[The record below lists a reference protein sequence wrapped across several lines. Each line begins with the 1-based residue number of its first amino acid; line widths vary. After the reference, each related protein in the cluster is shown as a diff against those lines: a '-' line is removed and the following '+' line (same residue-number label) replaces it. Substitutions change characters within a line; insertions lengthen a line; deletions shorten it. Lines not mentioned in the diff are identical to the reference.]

1 MTDLRIREER
11 TFSDLMR
18 IAIDLTATPK
28 SKTGIGRYM
37 LGLLKGLQETDDTN
51 EYYLFAQDDDLDGFG
66 IYKDN
71 FHFVPV
77 RSSLLRKTYLR
88 IVWEQVIFP
97 FRLKK
102 LKIDLLHCPNY
113 TMPYTLRLVSPKT
126 AVQGTFHDMTYF
138 IHPEYLIGWKC
149 RMFQRYIKKTAKRAD
164 KILTISE
171 NSKKDIP
178 DFCDPRNPDIAVT
191 YMGVKEAFFDSEPA
205 TDEILSKYGI
215 EGEYMLYVGTLEPRK
230 NIPGLIRGYKALPK
244 EIRSRYKLVITGKK
258 GWYYDEI
265 FDLVSSDEELKE
277 RVIFTGFVDDQ
288 DMMPIMKRAKV
299 FAYISFYEGFGIPVI
314 EGMASSVPTVTSCG
328 SSLEEVAGDC
338 CYLCDP
344 KDVNSIAKALE
355 AASVNRDDTVE
366 RALLRAKG
374 FSWKSCAEATLK
386 SYEDAVRFK
395 REA

>member
-1 MTDLRIREER
+1 
-11 TFSDLMR
+11 MR

-51 EYYLFAQDDDLDGFG
+51 EYFLFAHDDDLDGFG

-71 FHFVPV
+71 FHMVPV
-77 RSSLLRKTYLR
+77 KSSLLRKTYLR
-88 IVWEQVIFP
+88 ILWEQLVFP
-97 FRLKK
+97 FRLRK
-102 LKIDLLHCPNY
+102 LGADLLHCPNY
-113 TMPYTLRLVSPKT
+113 TMPYTLRLISPKT

-149 RMFQRYIKKTAKRAD
+149 RMFRGYIKETAKRAD

-178 DFCDPRNPDIAVT
+178 QFCRPKNPDIAVT

-205 TDEILSKYGI
+205 ADEVLSKYGI
-215 EGEYMLYVGTLEPRK
+215 DGDYMLYVGTLEPRK
-230 NIPGLIRGYKALPK
+230 NVPGLIRGYRELPH
-244 EIRSRYKLVITGKK
+244 EIKDRYKLVITGKK

-265 FDLVSSDEELKE
+265 FDLVSSDEDLKK
-277 RVIFTGFVDDQ
+277 RVIFTGFVDDE

-314 EGMASSVPTVTSCG
+314 EGMASSVPTVTSYG
-328 SSLEEVAGDC
+328 SSLEEVAKDC

-344 KDVNSIAKALE
+344 KDTMSIAKALQD
-355 AASVNRDDTVE
+355 ASENRNDTIE
-366 RALLRAKG
+366 KGLARARE
-374 FSWKSCAEATLK
+374 FSWRNCAEATLK
-386 SYEDAVRFK
+386 SYEDAVKFK
-395 REA
+395 KKA

>member
-1 MTDLRIREER
+1 
-11 TFSDLMR
+11 MR
-18 IAIDLTATPK
+18 IAIDLTATPR

-51 EYYLFAQDDDLDGFG
+51 EYFLFAHDDDLDGFG

-71 FHFVPV
+71 FHLVPV
-77 RSSLLRKTYLR
+77 KSSLLRKTYLR
-88 IVWEQVIFP
+88 ILWEQLVFP
-97 FRLKK
+97 FRLRK
-102 LKIDLLHCPNY
+102 LKVDLLHCPNY
-113 TMPYTLRLVSPKT
+113 TMPYTLRMISPKT

-149 RMFQRYIKKTAKRAD
+149 RMFRGYIKETAKAAD

-178 DFCDPRNPDIAVT
+178 EFCRLRNPDIAVT

-205 TDEILSKYGI
+205 SDEVLSKYGI
-215 EGEYMLYVGTLEPRK
+215 EGDYMLYVGTLEPRK
-230 NIPGLIRGYKALPK
+230 NVPGLIRGYRELPP
-244 EIRSRYKLVITGKK
+244 EIKDRYKLVITGKK

-265 FDLVSSDEELKE
+265 FDLVSSDGDLKK
-277 RVIFTGFVDDQ
+277 RVIFTGFVDDE

-314 EGMASSVPTVTSCG
+314 EGMASSVPTVTSYG
-328 SSLEEVAGDC
+328 SSLEEVAKDC

-344 KDVNSIAKALE
+344 EDTKSISKALRD
-355 AASVNRDDTVE
+355 AAENRNDTIE
-366 RALLRAKG
+366 KGLARARE
-374 FSWKSCAEATLK
+374 FSWRACAEATLK
-386 SYEDAVRFK
+386 SYEDAVKFRNK
-395 REA
+395 A